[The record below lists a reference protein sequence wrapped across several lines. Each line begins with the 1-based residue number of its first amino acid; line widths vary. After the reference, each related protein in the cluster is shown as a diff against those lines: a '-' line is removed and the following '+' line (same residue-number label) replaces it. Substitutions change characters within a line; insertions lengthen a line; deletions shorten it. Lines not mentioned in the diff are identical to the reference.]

1 LARGD
6 RPAAGFEDVTGLL
19 LAKGLD
25 VNARNNKG
33 ETPLH
38 VAMRF
43 AQKNVVE
50 VLLAKGADVNARDRE
65 GKTPLRRALAEG
77 NKFMADLLDEHG
89 VKE

>member
-1 LARGD
+1 
-6 RPAAGFEDVTGLL
+6 
-19 LAKGLD
+19 
-25 VNARNNKG
+25 
-33 ETPLH
+33 
-38 VAMRF
+38 
-43 AQKNVVE
+43 VVE